1 MEIEDVQNTN
11 EPENVKEEE
20 VEESFIPIAKEV
32 VADIIFSKVFQQ
44 IDEKIKIE
52 SKRKT
57 WNKIRKEEKKI

>member
-20 VEESFIPIAKEV
+20 VEESFIPIANEV